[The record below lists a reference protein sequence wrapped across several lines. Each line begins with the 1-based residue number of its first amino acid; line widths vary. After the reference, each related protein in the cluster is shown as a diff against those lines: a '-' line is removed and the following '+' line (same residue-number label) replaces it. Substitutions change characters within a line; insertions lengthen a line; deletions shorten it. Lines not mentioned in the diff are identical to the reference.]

1 MLTTILEVE
10 VEVVLVLVL
19 VLLCSCSRLPRLASD
34 ATQCCLLCW
43 HSSEPAVERE
53 REHGGRESE
62 WHASVG
68 SVACSDLDAGLLEL
82 LGRRRPCYPRS
93 SPHVKKKGRS

>member
-1 MLTTILEVE
+1 MGSSGSGMLTTILE

-19 VLLCSCSRLPRLASD
+19 VLVVVFVLASSTSCSLLHRMPHR
-34 ATQCCLLCW
+34 TRCCLLCW
-43 HSSEPAVERE
+43 HSSEPVVERE

-68 SVACSDLDAGLLEL
+68 SVACGVL
-82 LGRRRPCYPRS
+82 
-93 SPHVKKKGRS
+93 